1 MAENDQTKRRGGTMI
16 WVSLGIVLLT
26 VTVLI
31 VMEKV
36 LEKWEKD
43 EQDRFL

>member
-1 MAENDQTKRRGGTMI
+1 MI
-16 WVSLGIVLLT
+16 WVSLGIVLLP
-26 VTVLI
+26 VIVLI

>member
-1 MAENDQTKRRGGTMI
+1 MAENDSSACHGGTMI
-16 WVSLGIVLLT
+16 WVSLGIVLLP
-26 VTVLI
+26 VIVLI

-36 LEKWEKD
+36 LEKWETD